1 MLSPAA
7 VFVLGT
13 LLELPL
19 VQGRAQGLRVG
30 SLLNPLSCW
39 ARKWRWPAMSA
50 GVQSVCKCVRC

>member
-7 VFVLGT
+7 GFVLGA

-19 VQGRAQGLRVG
+19 VQARVQGLGAG

-39 ARKWRWPAMSA
+39 AKEREWLAMSA
-50 GVQSVCKCVRC
+50 GVHSVCVCVGG